1 MISTQPTGLGFG
13 RDQTLK
19 RRFAVKKRSILP
31 VLILGLCSLWGGSAQ
46 SADEWGTLTIPAGRP
61 VKIALGAMLTG
72 DYASLG
78 LDIRNGAEMA
88 VQEKGTLL
96 GHPIE
101 LQAEDDGCAGP
112 PSVAIAEKICNDPL
126 VAGLIGYMCS
136 GGSKPASD
144 IHNKY
149 KVVMIS
155 PSSTAL
161 ELTSRNIPIFFRTC
175 WNDKIQA
182 RRAAEFAVKKGW
194 KEIACIHDKSD
205 YGQSLAEDFARNVAS
220 LGGKVLGMEGI
231 TRGDKDFSPVLTKI
245 RPAKPQL
252 LYYGGMA
259 AEGVLIVRQMK
270 RAGFSKTVFMSDDGC
285 YTEKDFIQAGGAAS
299 TGAYVTYAKE
309 PDPAWVKRF
318 ETKYGPRQTFSPQAY
333 DATRILMAAVEK
345 TAQKQ
350 PDGSLLIGRKALR
363 DAVAE
368 TRMDGITGR
377 IEFDPHGDRTGSVVV
392 VYRVAEEGGKRFFK
406 PEDF

>member
-1 MISTQPTGLGFG
+1 MVKTRSVLFLFLLG
-13 RDQTLK
+13 TL
-19 RRFAVKKRSILP
+19 
-31 VLILGLCSLWGGSAQ
+31 SLWGGSAQ
-46 SADEWGTLTIPAGRP
+46 SADEWGTVTIPAGRP

-101 LQAEDDGCAGP
+101 LQTEDDGCAGP
-112 PSVAIAEKICNDPL
+112 PSVAIAEKVCNDPL
-126 VAGLIGYMCS
+126 VVGLVGYMCS

-161 ELTSRNIPIFFRTC
+161 ELTARNIPIFFRTC

-205 YGQSLAEDFARNVAS
+205 YGQSLAQDFAKNVSAM
-220 LGGKVLGMEGI
+220 GGKLLAMEGI

-245 RPAKPQL
+245 KPFKPQL

-270 RAGFSKTVFMSDDGC
+270 RSGFAKTIFMSDDGC

-309 PDPAWVKRF
+309 PDPGWVKRF
-318 ETKYGPRQTFSPQAY
+318 EGKYGPRQTFSPQAY
-333 DATRILMAAVEK
+333 DGTRILMEAVEK
-345 TAQKQ
+345 IAQKQ
-350 PDGSLLIGRKALR
+350 SDGSLVIGKKALR
-363 DAVAE
+363 DAVAK
-368 TRMDGITGR
+368 TSMDGITGR

-406 PEDF
+406 QEDF